1 MGRRAAQPRN
11 LALRNEKS
19 FCMWIVKL
27 ALSRPYTFIVFSL
40 VLLLIS
46 PVALLRTPVDIFPSI
61 NIPVI
66 SVIWTYTGL
75 VPSEMETR
83 IVSIFER
90 SLTTSVN
97 NIEHIESQSLNGV
110 AVVKVFLQPAAD
122 INGAI
127 SEVIAEA
134 QVGLKQL
141 PPGIT
146 PPLVLS
152 YDASSVPILQL
163 GLSGKGMSEQQL
175 NDLGVNFIRPQLA
188 TIQGAS
194 VPIPYGGKVRQVMVD
209 IDSHQLMSKGL
220 SPMDVVNAVN
230 VQNVILPS
238 GTAKIGRTEYN
249 VGLNGTPSAV
259 DALNHIPVKVD
270 GGGTIYIQDVA
281 HIRDGYAVQQNI
293 VRQDGQRGV
302 LLAVQKSG
310 NASTLSIV
318 SAIYNALP
326 KIKATLPP
334 QLVITPQF
342 DQSLFVRASLQG
354 VVREAGMAALLTS
367 VMILM
372 FLGSWRST
380 LIIAISIPLSILT
393 SLLILSA
400 LGQTIN
406 IMTLGGLALAVGILV
421 DDATVTIEN
430 IERQMASGKE
440 LVQAILDGA
449 EQIAVPALVS
459 TLSISIVFV
468 PMFFLTGV
476 ARYLFVPLAEAVV
489 FALLASYFFSRTL
502 VPTLVMYLMKKEA
515 SRYQHPEQEQEKQG
529 GIFSRIHHAFESG
542 FDAIRQSYSN
552 LLQLCLD
559 HRALFAGGFLVF
571 CLASLALVSRLGQD
585 FFPSVDAG
593 QLRLHLRAK
602 TGTRIEETARVTSEA
617 ENVIRRV
624 IPASELAG
632 ILDNIGL
639 PTSGINLSYSNSET
653 VGNFDAEILVSLQPK
668 HHPTAGYVAKQ
679 RAELPKAFPATAFFF
694 EPADIVTQILNFGLP
709 APIDIQIIG
718 TDMPHNFSLAAGLAQ
733 QIRSVPGAVDVHLHQ
748 LFDQPRLDLAV
759 DRVRTQQLGL
769 SERDV
774 ANNVLTSLSSSFQI
788 SPNFWLSPNGVS
800 YPIAVQT
807 PQYRVDS
814 IDALRTIPV
823 NSPVVPQPQLLE
835 NLTSMSR
842 RQEPAVVTHYN
853 VQRVIDIYAGTQG
866 RDLGG
871 VARDIARITSAAQK
885 QLPKG
890 SSLITRGQVAT
901 MQSSFVGLGS
911 GLAFAIVL
919 VYLLI
924 VVNFQSW
931 SEAFIIITALPA
943 ALAGICWML
952 YLPHTTL
959 SVPALMGTI
968 MSMGVATANSVLI
981 ISFANERFA
990 ETKDALQAALEA
1002 GSTRLRPVIMTAL
1015 AMIIGMV
1022 PMAIG
1027 LGEGGEQNAPLG
1039 RAVIGG
1045 LMFATIATLFFV
1057 PVVYA
1062 IVRHQKQQN
1071 L

>member
-1 MGRRAAQPRN
+1 
-11 LALRNEKS
+11 
-19 FCMWIVKL
+19 MWIVKL
-27 ALSRPYTFIVFSL
+27 ALSRPYTFIVFAL

-46 PVALLRTPVDIFPSI
+46 PVVLLRTPIDIFPSI

-66 SVIWTYTGL
+66 SVIWSYTGL
-75 VPSEMETR
+75 APSEMETR

-110 AVVKVFLQPAAD
+110 AVVKVFLQPTAN
-122 INGAI
+122 IEGAI

-134 QVGLKQL
+134 QVGLKQF

-152 YDASSVPILQL
+152 YDASSVPIVQL
-163 GLSGKGMSEQQL
+163 GLGGKGMSEQQL
-175 NDLGVNFIRPQLA
+175 NDIGVNFIRPQLA

-209 IDSHQLMSKGL
+209 IDSHQLLAKGL

-230 VQNVILPS
+230 AQNVILPS
-238 GTAKIGRTEYN
+238 GTAKIGATEYN
-249 VGLNGTPSAV
+249 VAMNGTPSMV
-259 DALNHIPVKVD
+259 DSLNHIPVKVV

-281 HIRDGYAVQQNI
+281 HVRDGYAVQQNI

-310 NASTLSIV
+310 NASTLTIV
-318 SAIYNALP
+318 SDIYKALP
-326 KIKATLPP
+326 KIAATLPS
-334 QLVITPQF
+334 QLVIRPQF

-354 VVREAGMAALLTS
+354 VGREGAIAAALTS
-367 VMILM
+367 IMILL

-393 SLLILSA
+393 SLLVLSA

-430 IERQMASGKE
+430 IERQLAMGKE
-440 LVQAILDGA
+440 LQQAILDGA
-449 EQIAVPALVS
+449 QEIAVPTLVS
-459 TLSISIVFV
+459 TLCISIVFV

-489 FALLASYFFSRTL
+489 FALMASYFFSRTL

-515 SRYQHPEQEQEKQG
+515 AKYQHPEQEPG
-529 GIFSRIHHAFESG
+529 RGIFARVHGTFEHG
-542 FDAIRQSYSN
+542 FDALRKSYSN

-559 HRALFAGGFLVF
+559 RRAIFAGGFLLF
-571 CLASLALVSRLGQD
+571 CLTSLLLVSHLGED

-593 QLRLHLRAK
+593 QFRLHMRAK
-602 TGTRIEETARVTSEA
+602 TGTRIEETARLTDQVEH
-617 ENVIRRV
+617 VIRQR
-624 IPASELAG
+624 IPAAELGG

-639 PTSGINLSYSNSET
+639 PTSGINLSYSNAET
-653 VGNFDAEILVSLQPK
+653 VGNFDAEILVSLQAN
-668 HHPTAGYVAKQ
+668 HRPTADYVQ
-679 RAELPKAFPATAFFF
+679 QLREELPKRFPGAAFFF

-709 APIDIQIIG
+709 APIDIQITG
-718 TDMPHNFSLAAGLAQ
+718 RDMASNFAVATRVAE
-733 QIRSVPGAVDVHLHQ
+733 QIRSVHGAVDVHLHQ
-748 LFDQPRLDLAV
+748 LLDQPRLDFAV
-759 DRVRTQQLGL
+759 DRVRTEQVGL
-769 SERDV
+769 TEKDL
-774 ANNVLTSLSSSFQI
+774 ANNVLVALSSSFQI
-788 SPNFWLSPNGVS
+788 TPNFWLSPNGVT
-800 YPIAVQT
+800 YPIAIQT
-807 PQYRVDS
+807 PQYKVNS

-823 NSPVVPQPQLLE
+823 NSLTASEPQLLE
-835 NLTSMSR
+835 NLGAMSR
-842 RQEPAVVTHYN
+842 RQEPAVVSHYN
-853 VQRVIDIYAGTQG
+853 VQRTIDIYASTQG

-871 VARDIARITSAAQK
+871 VASDIAQITSAAEK
-885 QLPKG
+885 KLPKG
-890 SSLITRGQVAT
+890 STLVTRGQIAT

-924 VVNFQSW
+924 VINFQSW
-931 SEAFIIITALPA
+931 TEAFIIITALPA

-952 YLPHTTL
+952 YLTQTTL

-990 ETKDALQAALEA
+990 ETKDGLRAALEA
-1002 GSTRLRPVIMTAL
+1002 GATRLRPVMMTAL

-1027 LGEGGEQNAPLG
+1027 MGEGGEQNAPLG

-1045 LMFATIATLFFV
+1045 LLFATVATLFFV
-1057 PVVYA
+1057 PCVFA
-1062 IVRHQKQQN
+1062 IVRHRKDQN
-1071 L
+1071 A

>member
-1 MGRRAAQPRN
+1 
-11 LALRNEKS
+11 
-19 FCMWIVKL
+19 MWIVKL
-27 ALSRPYTFIVFSL
+27 ALARPYTFIVFSL

-46 PVALLRTPVDIFPSI
+46 PVVLLRTPVDIFPAI

-75 VPSEMETR
+75 APTEMETR

-110 AVVKVFLQPAAD
+110 AVIKVFLQPTAD

-134 QVGLKQL
+134 QVGLKQF

-209 IDSHQLMSKGL
+209 IDSHQLMAKGL
-220 SPMDVVNAVN
+220 SPLDIVNAVN
-230 VQNVILPS
+230 AQNVILPS

-249 VGLNGTPSAV
+249 VGLNGSPSAV
-259 DALNHIPVKVD
+259 DALNHIPVKVVS
-270 GGGTIYIQDVA
+270 GGTIYIQDVA
-281 HIRDGYAVQQNI
+281 HVRDGYAVQQNI

-302 LLAVQKSG
+302 LLTVQKSG
-310 NASTLSIV
+310 STSTLAIV
-318 SAIYNALP
+318 SEIFQALP

-334 QLVITPQF
+334 QLVIKPQF

-354 VVREAGMAALLTS
+354 VGREGAIAAALTS
-367 VMILM
+367 IMILM

-406 IMTLGGLALAVGILV
+406 IMTLGGLALAVGVLV
-421 DDATVTIEN
+421 DDATVEIEN
-430 IERQMASGKE
+430 VERQLHMGKE
-440 LVQAILDGA
+440 LHQAILDGA
-449 EQIAVPALVS
+449 QQIAVPAFVS
-459 TLSISIVFV
+459 TLCISIVFV

-502 VPTLVMYLMKKEA
+502 VPTLVSYLMKKEA
-515 SRYQHPEQEQEKQG
+515 EKYQHPEQQHSR
-529 GIFSRIHHAFESG
+529 GIFARVHHAFENG
-542 FDAIRQSYSN
+542 FEALRSAYSN

-559 HRALFAGGFLVF
+559 HRALFASCFLLF
-571 CLASLALVSRLGQD
+571 CLASLLLVTHLGQD
-585 FFPSVDAG
+585 FFPTVDAG
-593 QLRLHLRAK
+593 ELRLHLRAK

-617 ENVIRRV
+617 ENLIRHL
-624 IPASELAG
+624 IPASELGG

-653 VGNFDAEILVSLQPK
+653 VGNFDAEILVSLQTK
-668 HHPTAGYVAKQ
+668 HHPTADYVQKL
-679 RAELPKAFPATAFFF
+679 REELPKAFPATAFFF

-709 APIDIQIIG
+709 APIDIQIVG
-718 TDMPHNFSLAAGLAQ
+718 TDMPHNFALAAGMAEK
-733 QIRSVPGAVDVHLHQ
+733 IRSVPGAVDVHLHQ
-748 LFDQPRLDLAV
+748 LLDQPRLDFAV
-759 DRVRTQQLGL
+759 DRVRTQQVGL

-774 ANNVLTSLSSSFQI
+774 ANNVLTSLSSSFQTA
-788 SPNFWLSPNGVS
+788 PNFWLSPNGVS
-800 YPIAVQT
+800 YAIAVQT
-807 PQYRVDS
+807 PQYKVDS

-823 NSPVVPQPQLLE
+823 NSPVVTQPQLLE

-853 VQRVIDIYAGTQG
+853 VQRVIDIYAGAQG
-866 RDLGG
+866 RDLGA
-871 VARDIARITSAAQK
+871 VAADIAKITAAAQK

-890 SSLITRGQVAT
+890 SSLVMRGQVAT
-901 MQSSFVGLGS
+901 MHSSFVGLGA

-952 YLPHTTL
+952 YLTQTTL
-959 SVPALMGTI
+959 SVPALMGAI
-968 MSMGVATANSVLI
+968 MSIGVATANSVLI

-990 ETKDALQAALEA
+990 ETKDALRAAVEA
-1002 GSTRLRPVIMTAL
+1002 GSTRLRPVMMTAL

-1027 LGEGGEQNAPLG
+1027 MGEGGEQNAPLG

-1045 LMFATIATLFFV
+1045 LLFATIATLFFV
-1057 PVVYA
+1057 PTVFA
-1062 IVRHQKQQN
+1062 IVRHRKNQTV
-1071 L
+1071 

>member
-1 MGRRAAQPRN
+1 
-11 LALRNEKS
+11 
-19 FCMWIVKL
+19 MWIVKL
-27 ALSRPYTFIVFSL
+27 ALARPYTFIVFSL

-46 PVALLRTPVDIFPSI
+46 PVVLLRTPVDIFPSI
-61 NIPVI
+61 DIPVI
-66 SVIWTYTGL
+66 SVVWTYSGL

-90 SLTTSVN
+90 SLTTLVSNV
-97 NIEHIESQSLNGV
+97 EHIESQSLNGV
-110 AVVKVFLQPAAD
+110 GVIKVFLQPGTSID
-122 INGAI
+122 GAI

-134 QVGLKQL
+134 QVGLKQF
-141 PPGIT
+141 PPGVT
-146 PPLVLS
+146 PPLVIS

-188 TIQGAS
+188 SVQGAS
-194 VPIPYGGKVRQVMVD
+194 IPLPYGGKVRQIMVD
-209 IDSHQLMSKGL
+209 IDSQQLMAKGL
-220 SPMDVVNAVN
+220 SPVDVVNAVN
-230 VQNVILPS
+230 AQNVILPA
-238 GTAKIGRTEYN
+238 GTAKIGRMEYN
-249 VGLNGTPSAV
+249 VGLNGSPSVV
-259 DALNHIPVKVD
+259 DALNHMPVKVV

-281 HIRDGYAVQQNI
+281 HVRDGYAVQQNI

-318 SAIYNALP
+318 SSIYSALP
-326 KIKATLPP
+326 KLKATLPP

-354 VVREAGMAALLTS
+354 VVREAGIAALLTS
-367 VMILM
+367 LMILM

-393 SLLILSA
+393 SLLVLSA

-430 IERQMASGKE
+430 IERQMAMGKE
-440 LVQAILDGA
+440 LIQAILDGA

-489 FALLASYFFSRTL
+489 FALVASYFFSRTL
-502 VPTLVMYLMKKEA
+502 VPTLVMYLMRKEA
-515 SRYQHPEQEQEKQG
+515 AKYRHPEQESSG
-529 GIFSRIHHAFESG
+529 GIFSGIHHGFEKG
-542 FDAIRQSYSN
+542 FEAVRRSYSN

-559 HRALFAGGFLVF
+559 HRKLFAACFLIF
-571 CLASLALVSRLGQD
+571 CLGSLTLVTRLGQD
-585 FFPSVDAG
+585 FFPVVDAG

-602 TGTRIEETARVTSEA
+602 TGTRIEDTARLTSEA
-617 ENVIRRV
+617 ENVIRKV
-624 IPASELAG
+624 VPASELG
-632 ILDNIGL
+632 GVLDNIGL
-639 PTSGINLSYSNSET
+639 PTSGINLSYSNGET
-653 VGNFDAEILVSLQPK
+653 VGNFDAEILVSLQAK
-668 HHPTAGYVAKQ
+668 HHPTADYVQKL
-679 RAELPKAFPATAFFF
+679 REELPKTFPATAFFF

-718 TDMPHNFSLAAGLAQ
+718 ADMAHNFSLAARMAE
-733 QIRSVPGAVDVHLHQ
+733 QIRSVPGAVDVHVHQ
-748 LFDQPRLDLAV
+748 LLDQPRLDFAV
-759 DRVRTQQLGL
+759 DRVRSQQVGL

-774 ANNVLTSLSSSFQI
+774 AGNVLVSLSSSFQTA
-788 SPNFWLSPNGVS
+788 PNFWLSPNGVS
-800 YPIAVQT
+800 YPIAIQT
-807 PQYRVDS
+807 PQYKIDS
-814 IDALRTIPV
+814 IDALRIIPV
-823 NSPVVPQPQLLE
+823 NSPAAAQPQLLE
-835 NLTSMSR
+835 NLTSMDR
-842 RQEPAVVTHYN
+842 RQEPAVVSHYN
-853 VQRVIDIYAGTQG
+853 VQRTIDIYASTQG

-871 VARDIARITSAAQK
+871 VASDIAKITAAAQK

-890 SSLITRGQVAT
+890 SSMVTRGQVST
-901 MQSSFVGLGS
+901 MRSSFVGLGA
-911 GLAFAIVL
+911 GLAFAILL

-952 YLPHTTL
+952 YLTQTTL

-981 ISFANERFA
+981 ISFANERFS
-990 ETKDALQAALEA
+990 ETKDALRAALEA

-1027 LGEGGEQNAPLG
+1027 MGEGGEQNAPLG

-1045 LMFATIATLFFV
+1045 LLFATAATLFFV
-1057 PVVYA
+1057 PTVFA
-1062 IVRHQKQQN
+1062 IVRNRKNQIV
-1071 L
+1071 

>member
-1 MGRRAAQPRN
+1 
-11 LALRNEKS
+11 
-19 FCMWIVKL
+19 MWIVKL
-27 ALSRPYTFIVFSL
+27 ALARPYTFIVFSL
-40 VLLLIS
+40 VLFLLS
-46 PVALLRTPVDIFPSI
+46 PVVLLRTPVDIFPSI

-66 SVIWTYTGL
+66 SVIWSFTGL
-75 VPSEMETR
+75 APSEMETR

-110 AVVKVFLQPAAD
+110 AVVKVFLQPSAD

-134 QVGLKQL
+134 QVGLKQF

-209 IDSHQLMSKGL
+209 IDSHELMAKGL

-249 VGLNGTPSAV
+249 VGMNGTPSMV
-259 DALNHIPVKVD
+259 DSLNHIPVKVIS
-270 GGGTIYIQDVA
+270 GGTIYIQDVA
-281 HIRDGYAVQQNI
+281 HVRDGYAVQQNI
-293 VRQDGQRGV
+293 VRQDGHRGV

-318 SAIYNALP
+318 SAIYSALP

-334 QLVITPQF
+334 ELVITPQF

-354 VVREAGMAALLTS
+354 VVREAAIAALLTS
-367 VMILM
+367 LMILM

-393 SLLILSA
+393 SLLALSA

-430 IERQMASGKE
+430 IERQMSTGKE
-440 LVQAILDGA
+440 LHQAILDGA

-502 VPTLVMYLMKKEA
+502 IPTLTMYLLRSEVERRKN
-515 SRYQHPEQEQEKQG
+515 PESGKRPGFFAGFHQRFEHG
-529 GIFSRIHHAFESG
+529 FESL
-542 FDAIRQSYSN
+542 REKYSN
-552 LLQLCLD
+552 LLSLCLE
-559 HRALFAGGFLVF
+559 HRRIFAACFIIF
-571 CLASLALVSRLGQD
+571 CLASLALVPLLGQD
-585 FFPSVDAG
+585 FFPAVDAG
-593 QLRLHLRAK
+593 QIRLHTRAK
-602 TGTRIEETARVTSEA
+602 TGTRIEDTASLNDQIER
-617 ENVIRRV
+617 VIRQQ

-639 PTSGINLSYSNSET
+639 PTSGINLSYSNSGT
-653 VGNFDAEILVSLQPK
+653 IGTADAEILISLQTK
-668 HHPTAGYVAKQ
+668 HHPTAQYVEKL
-679 RAELPKAFPATAFFF
+679 REELPKAFPGTSFFF
-694 EPADIVTQILNFGLP
+694 EPADIVRQILNFGLP
-709 APIDIQIIG
+709 ASIDIQIVG
-718 TDMPHNFSLAAGLAQ
+718 PDLANNFAAASKIAD
-733 QIRSVPGAVDVHLHQ
+733 QIRSVPGAVDVHIQHAL
-748 LFDQPRLDLAV
+748 DQPRLQYTV
-759 DRVRTQQLGL
+759 DRTRTQQVGL
-769 SERDV
+769 TARDV
-774 ANNVLTSLSSSFQI
+774 ANNLLVSLSSSFQTT
-788 SPNFWLSPNGVS
+788 PNFWLNSKNGVVYS
-800 YPIAVQT
+800 LAVQT
-807 PQYRVDS
+807 PQYTIDS
-814 IDALRTIPV
+814 FDALGSIPV
-823 NSPVVPQPQLLE
+823 NAGNQTAPQLFE
-835 NLTSMSR
+835 NLASMTR
-842 RQEPAVVTHYN
+842 MDEPAVVSHLIVLTGG
-853 VQRVIDIYAGTQG
+853 DIFASTQG
-866 RDLGG
+866 RDMGAVG
-871 VARDIARITSAAQK
+871 AEIAHITSAAQK
-885 QLPKG
+885 QLPAG
-890 SSLITRGQVAT
+890 STLVTRGQVAT
-901 MQSSFVGLGS
+901 MHSSFVGLLG

-931 SEAFIIITALPA
+931 TEAFIIITALPG

-952 YLPHTTL
+952 FLTRTTL
-959 SVPALMGTI
+959 NVPSLMGAI
-968 MSMGVATANSVLI
+968 MSIGVATANSVLVI
-981 ISFANERFA
+981 TFANELLA
-990 ETKDALQAALEA
+990 DTKDAFRSALEA
-1002 GSTRLRPVIMTAL
+1002 GSTRLRPVMMTAL

-1022 PMAIG
+1022 PMALG

-1045 LMFATIATLFFV
+1045 LLFATIATLFFV
-1057 PVVYA
+1057 PVVFA
-1062 IVRHQKQQN
+1062 MVRGQKKSQEATQN
-1071 L
+1071 A

>member
-1 MGRRAAQPRN
+1 
-11 LALRNEKS
+11 
-19 FCMWIVKL
+19 MWIVKL
-27 ALSRPYTFIVFSL
+27 ALARPYTFIVLSL

-46 PVALLRTPVDIFPSI
+46 PVVLLRTPVDIFPSI

-97 NIEHIESQSLNGV
+97 NIEHIESQSYNGV

-134 QVGLKQL
+134 QVGLKQF

-209 IDSHQLMSKGL
+209 IDSSQLMAKGL
-220 SPMDVVNAVN
+220 SPLDVVNAVN
-230 VQNVILPS
+230 AQNVILPT

-249 VGLNGTPSAV
+249 VGMNGTPSVV
-259 DALNHIPVKVD
+259 DALNHIPVKVVN
-270 GGGTIYIQDVA
+270 GGTLYIQDVA
-281 HIRDGYAVQQNI
+281 HVRDGYAVQQNI

-310 NASTLSIV
+310 NASTISIV
-318 SAIYNALP
+318 SAIYKALP
-326 KIKATLPP
+326 RIKATLPP
-334 QLVITPQF
+334 ELVITPQF

-354 VVREAGMAALLTS
+354 VAREATIAAVLTS
-367 VMILM
+367 LMILT

-393 SLLILSA
+393 SLLILSV

-430 IERQMASGKE
+430 IERQMAAKKE
-440 LVQAILDGA
+440 LHQAILDGA

-515 SRYQHPEQEQEKQG
+515 ARYQHPEQEQHR
-529 GIFSRIHHAFESG
+529 GIFARIHHGFESG
-542 FDAIRQSYSN
+542 FEAIRRSYSN

-559 HRALFAGGFLVF
+559 HRKLFAGCFLLF
-571 CLASLALVSRLGQD
+571 CLASLLLVTRLGQD
-585 FFPSVDAG
+585 FFPTVDAG
-593 QLRLHLRAK
+593 QLRLHLRSK

-617 ENVIRRV
+617 ENVIRKV
-624 IPASELAG
+624 IPASELGG

-653 VGNFDAEILVSLQPK
+653 VGNFDAEILVSLNPK
-668 HHPTAGYVAKQ
+668 HHATADYVQKL
-679 RAELPKAFPATAFFF
+679 REELPKDFPATAFFF

-709 APIDIQIIG
+709 APIDIQIVG
-718 TDMPHNFSLAAGLAQ
+718 SDMPHNFAMAAGMAQ
-733 QIRSVPGAVDVHLHQ
+733 QIRTVPGAVDVHVHQ
-748 LFDQPRLDLAV
+748 LLDQPRLDLSV
-759 DRVRTQQLGL
+759 DRVRTQQVGL
-769 SERDV
+769 TERDV
-774 ANNVLTSLSSSFQI
+774 ASNVLVSLSSSFQTA
-788 SPNFWLSPNGVS
+788 PNFWLSPNGVS
-800 YPIAVQT
+800 YPIAIQT
-807 PQYRVDS
+807 PQYKVDS
-814 IDALRTIPV
+814 IDALRTIPI
-823 NSPVVPQPQLLE
+823 NSPFSPQPQLVE
-835 NLTSMSR
+835 NLTSLGR
-842 RQEPAVVTHYN
+842 RQEPAVVSHYN
-853 VQRVIDIYAGTQG
+853 VQRTIDIYASTQG

-871 VARDIARITSAAQK
+871 VAKDIARITAAVQK

-890 SSLITRGQVAT
+890 SSLVTRGQVAT
-901 MQSSFVGLGS
+901 MQSSFVGLGA
-911 GLAFAIVL
+911 GLAFAILL

-924 VVNFQSW
+924 VINFQSW

-952 YLPHTTL
+952 YLTQTTL

-990 ETKDALQAALEA
+990 ETKNALAAALEA
-1002 GSTRLRPVIMTAL
+1002 GATRLRPVIMTAL

-1027 LGEGGEQNAPLG
+1027 MGEGGEQNAPLG

-1045 LMFATIATLFFV
+1045 LLFATAATLFFV
-1057 PVVYA
+1057 PVVFA
-1062 IVRHQKQQN
+1062 IVRHQKLQN
-1071 L
+1071 S

>member
-1 MGRRAAQPRN
+1 
-11 LALRNEKS
+11 
-19 FCMWIVKL
+19 MWIVRL
-27 ALSRPYTFIVFSL
+27 ALSRPYTFIVLSL

-46 PVALLRTPVDIFPSI
+46 PVVLLRTPVDIFPSI

-66 SVIWTYTGL
+66 SVIWTYSGL
-75 VPSEMETR
+75 APSEMETR

-110 AVVKVFLQPAAD
+110 AVIKVFLQPSANID
-122 INGAI
+122 GAI

-134 QVGLKQL
+134 QVGLKQF

-163 GLSGKGMSEQQL
+163 GLSGSGMSEQQL

-209 IDSHQLMSKGL
+209 IDSHQLLAKGL

-238 GTAKIGRTEYN
+238 GTAKIGPTEYN
-249 VGLNGTPSAV
+249 VGLNGAPSMV
-259 DALNHIPVKVD
+259 DALNHIPVKLA
-270 GGGTIYIQDVA
+270 GGGVIYIEDVA
-281 HIRDGYAVQQNI
+281 HVRDGYAVQQNI

-318 SAIYNALP
+318 QQIYQALP

-334 QLVITPQF
+334 QLIIKPQF

-354 VVREAGMAALLTS
+354 VVREAGIAALLTS
-367 VMILM
+367 LMILV

-430 IERQMASGKE
+430 IERQMAAGKE
-440 LVQAILDGA
+440 LNNAILDGA
-449 EQIAVPALVS
+449 EQIAIPALVS
-459 TLSISIVFV
+459 TLAISIVFV

-489 FALLASYFFSRTL
+489 FALMASYFFSRTL
-502 VPTLVMYLMKKEA
+502 VPTLVMYLMKSEA
-515 SRYQHPEQEQEKQG
+515 ARYQHPEQQHSQ
-529 GIFSRIHHAFESG
+529 GIFSRIHDGFEAG
-542 FDAIRQSYSN
+542 FDALRKSYSN

-559 HRALFAGGFLVF
+559 HRALFAGAFLVF
-571 CLASLALVSRLGQD
+571 CLGSLALATHLGQD
-585 FFPSVDAG
+585 FFPTVDAG
-593 QLRLHLRAK
+593 ELRLHLRAK
-602 TGTRIEETARVTSEA
+602 TGTRIEETARATSEA
-617 ENVIRRV
+617 ENLIRRT
-624 IPASELAG
+624 IPPSELGG

-653 VGNFDAEILVSLQPK
+653 VGNFDAEVLVSLQQD
-668 HHPTAGYVAKQ
+668 HHPTADYIQKLREQ
-679 RAELPKAFPATAFFF
+679 LPRAFPDIAFFF
-694 EPADIVTQILNFGLP
+694 EPADIVTQTLNFGLP
-709 APIDIQIIG
+709 APIDIQIVG
-718 TDMPHNFSLAAGLAQ
+718 ADMAHNFALAAGMAE

-748 LFDQPRLDLAV
+748 LLNQPRLDFAV
-759 DRVRTQQLGL
+759 DRVRTQQFGL
-769 SERDV
+769 TERDV
-774 ANNVLTSLSSSFQI
+774 ASNVLVSLSSSLQT

-800 YPIAVQT
+800 YGIAVQT
-807 PQYRVDS
+807 PQYKVDS
-814 IDALRTIPV
+814 MDALRTIPV
-823 NSPVVPQPQLLE
+823 NSPLSAQPQLLE
-835 NLTSMSR
+835 NLASLDR

-871 VARDIARITSAAQK
+871 VASDISKITAAAQK
-885 QLPKG
+885 RLPKG
-890 SSLITRGQVAT
+890 SSIVTRGQVET
-901 MQSSFVGLGS
+901 MNSSFAGLAA

-952 YLPHTTL
+952 FLTQTTL

-990 ETKDALQAALEA
+990 ETKNALQAALEA
-1002 GSTRLRPVIMTAL
+1002 GSTRLRPVMMTAL

-1027 LGEGGEQNAPLG
+1027 MGEGGEQNAPLG

-1045 LMFATIATLFFV
+1045 LLFATAATLFFV
-1057 PVVYA
+1057 PVVFA
-1062 IVRHQKQQN
+1062 IVRYRKQDN

>member
-1 MGRRAAQPRN
+1 
-11 LALRNEKS
+11 
-19 FCMWIVKL
+19 MWIVKL
-27 ALSRPYTFIVFSL
+27 ALARPYTFIVFSL

-46 PVALLRTPVDIFPSI
+46 PVVLLRTPVDIFPSI

-110 AVVKVFLQPAAD
+110 AVIKVFLQPTAD

-134 QVGLKQL
+134 QVGLKQF

-175 NDLGVNFIRPQLA
+175 NDLGVNFIRPQLS

-209 IDSHQLMSKGL
+209 IDSHQLMAKGL
-220 SPMDVVNAVN
+220 SPLDVVNAVN

-249 VGLNGTPSAV
+249 VGMNGTPSMV
-259 DALNHIPVKVD
+259 DALNHIPVKVA

-281 HIRDGYAVQQNI
+281 QVRDGYAVQQNI

-318 SAIYNALP
+318 SEIYQALP

-342 DQSLFVRASLQG
+342 DQSLFVQASLQG
-354 VVREAGMAALLTS
+354 VIREAAIAAALTS
-367 VMILM
+367 IMILL
-372 FLGSWRST
+372 FLGSWRAT

-393 SLLILSA
+393 SLLALSA
-400 LGQTIN
+400 LGETIN

-430 IERQMASGKE
+430 IERQFSQGKD
-440 LVQAILDGA
+440 LHQGILDGA
-449 EQIAVPALVS
+449 QQIAVPALVS

-502 VPTLVMYLMKKEA
+502 IPTLVMYLLKKEA
-515 SRYQHPEQEQEKQG
+515 ARHANPDAEHRE
-529 GIFSRIHHAFESG
+529 GIFSRVHHAFESG
-542 FDAIRQSYSN
+542 FEALRRSYSG

-559 HRALFAGGFLVF
+559 HRKLFASGLLGF
-571 CLASLALVSRLGQD
+571 CLASLMLVGHLGQD
-585 FFPSVDAG
+585 FFPTVDAG

-602 TGTRIEETARVTSEA
+602 TGTRIEETARITGQA
-617 ENVIRRV
+617 EDVIRKL
-624 IPASELAG
+624 IPASELSG

-639 PTSGINLSYSNSET
+639 PTSGINLSYGNGET
-653 VGNFDAEILVSLQPK
+653 LGNFDADILVSLQPN
-668 HHPTAGYVAKQ
+668 HHATADYAQ
-679 RAELPKAFPATAFFF
+679 RLREELPKALPGTAFYF

-709 APIDIQIIG
+709 ASIDIQIVG
-718 TDMPHNFSLAAGLAQ
+718 SDMANNFQLATKLAE
-733 QIRSVPGAVDVHLHQ
+733 QIRSVPGAV
-748 LFDQPRLDLAV
+748 
-759 DRVRTQQLGL
+759 
-769 SERDV
+769 
-774 ANNVLTSLSSSFQI
+774 
-788 SPNFWLSPNGVS
+788 
-800 YPIAVQT
+800 
-807 PQYRVDS
+807 
-814 IDALRTIPV
+814 
-823 NSPVVPQPQLLE
+823 
-835 NLTSMSR
+835 
-842 RQEPAVVTHYN
+842 
-853 VQRVIDIYAGTQG
+853 
-866 RDLGG
+866 
-871 VARDIARITSAAQK
+871 
-885 QLPKG
+885 
-890 SSLITRGQVAT
+890 
-901 MQSSFVGLGS
+901 
-911 GLAFAIVL
+911 
-919 VYLLI
+919 
-924 VVNFQSW
+924 
-931 SEAFIIITALPA
+931 
-943 ALAGICWML
+943 
-952 YLPHTTL
+952 
-959 SVPALMGTI
+959 
-968 MSMGVATANSVLI
+968 
-981 ISFANERFA
+981 
-990 ETKDALQAALEA
+990 
-1002 GSTRLRPVIMTAL
+1002 
-1015 AMIIGMV
+1015 
-1022 PMAIG
+1022 
-1027 LGEGGEQNAPLG
+1027 
-1039 RAVIGG
+1039 
-1045 LMFATIATLFFV
+1045 
-1057 PVVYA
+1057 
-1062 IVRHQKQQN
+1062 
-1071 L
+1071 

>member
-1 MGRRAAQPRN
+1 
-11 LALRNEKS
+11 
-19 FCMWIVKL
+19 MWIVRL
-27 ALSRPYTFIVFSL
+27 ALARPYTFIVFSL

-46 PVALLRTPVDIFPSI
+46 PVVLLRTPVDIFPSI

-66 SVIWTYTGL
+66 SVIWSFTGL
-75 VPSEMETR
+75 APAEMETR

-110 AVVKVFLQPAAD
+110 AVVKVFLQPTAD

-134 QVGLKQL
+134 QVGLKQF

-209 IDSHQLMSKGL
+209 IDSRELMSKGL
-220 SPMDVVNAVN
+220 SPLDVVNAVN

-249 VGLNGTPSAV
+249 VGLNGTPSVV
-259 DALNHIPVKVD
+259 DALNHIPIKVVND
-270 GGGTIYIQDVA
+270 GTLYIQDVA
-281 HIRDGYAVQQNI
+281 HVRDGYAVQQNI

-310 NASTLSIV
+310 NTSTLSIV

-334 QLVITPQF
+334 ELVITPQF

-354 VVREAGMAALLTS
+354 VVREAGIAALLTS
-367 VMILM
+367 LMILM

-380 LIIAISIPLSILT
+380 LIIAVSIPLSILT
-393 SLLILSA
+393 SLLVLSA

-430 IERQMASGKE
+430 IERQMATGKE
-440 LVQAILDGA
+440 LHQAILDGA

-476 ARYLFVPLAEAVV
+476 ARFLFVPLAEAVV

-502 VPTLVMYLMKKEA
+502 VPTLVMYLMAKEA
-515 SRYQHPEQEQEKQG
+515 ARYQQGGEHPEQDSRG
-529 GIFSRIHHAFESG
+529 GIFSRIHHGFESG
-542 FDAIRQSYSN
+542 FEAIRRSYSN

-559 HRALFAGGFLVF
+559 HRKLFAAGFLLF
-571 CLASLALVSRLGQD
+571 CLASLALVVRLGQD
-585 FFPSVDAG
+585 FFPTVDAG

-602 TGTRIEETARVTSEA
+602 TGTRIEETARITSEA
-617 ENVIRRV
+617 ENVIRKV
-624 IPASELAG
+624 IPASELGG

-653 VGNFDAEILVSLQPK
+653 VGNFDAEILVSLQAK
-668 HHPTAGYVAKQ
+668 HKPTADYVQ
-679 RAELPKAFPATAFFF
+679 QLREELPKAFPATAFFF

-718 TDMPHNFSLAAGLAQ
+718 ADMAHNFALAAGMAQ
-733 QIRSVPGAVDVHLHQ
+733 QIRSVPGAVDVHIHQ
-748 LFDQPRLDLAV
+748 LLDQPRLDVAV

-774 ANNVLTSLSSSFQI
+774 AGNVLVALSSSFQT

-800 YPIAVQT
+800 YAIATQT
-807 PQYRVDS
+807 PQYKVDS
-814 IDALRTIPV
+814 IDALRSIPV
-823 NSPVVPQPQLLE
+823 NSPLVPQPQLLE
-835 NLTSMSR
+835 NVSSMSR
-842 RQEPAVVTHYN
+842 RQEPAVVSHYN
-853 VQRVIDIYAGTQG
+853 VLRTIDIYASTQG

-871 VARDIARITSAAQK
+871 VAADIAKITAAAQK

-890 SSLITRGQVAT
+890 STMVTRGQVAT
-901 MQSSFVGLGS
+901 MNSSFIGLGA

-924 VVNFQSW
+924 VINFQSW

-952 YLPHTTL
+952 YLTQTTL

-981 ISFANERFA
+981 ISFANERFE
-990 ETKDALQAALEA
+990 ETKDALRAALEA

-1027 LGEGGEQNAPLG
+1027 MGEGGEQNAPLG

-1045 LMFATIATLFFV
+1045 LLFATIATLFFV
-1057 PVVYA
+1057 PSVFA
-1062 IVRHQKQQN
+1062 IVRYQKHQN
-1071 L
+1071 V

>member
-1 MGRRAAQPRN
+1 
-11 LALRNEKS
+11 
-19 FCMWIVKL
+19 MWIVKL
-27 ALSRPYTFIVFSL
+27 ALARPYTFIVLAL

-46 PVALLRTPVDIFPSI
+46 PVVLLRTPIDIFPSI

-75 VPSEMETR
+75 VPAEMETR

-90 SLTTSVN
+90 SLTTTVN
-97 NIEHIESQSLNGV
+97 NIEHIESQSYNGV
-110 AVVKVFLQPAAD
+110 AVVKVFLQPTAD

-127 SEVIAEA
+127 SAVIAEA
-134 QVGLKQL
+134 QVGLKQF

-152 YDASSVPILQL
+152 YDASSVPIVQL
-163 GLSGKGMSEQQL
+163 GLSGNGLSEQQL

-188 TIQGAS
+188 TVQGAS
-194 VPIPYGGKVRQVMVD
+194 IPIPYGGKVRQVMVD
-209 IDSHQLMSKGL
+209 IDSHELMSKGL

-230 VQNVILPS
+230 AQNVILPS
-238 GTAKIGRTEYN
+238 GTAKIGSTEYN
-249 VGLNGTPSAV
+249 VGLNGTPSVV
-259 DALNHIPVKVD
+259 DALNHVPVKVAN
-270 GGGTIYIQDVA
+270 GGTVYVQDVA
-281 HIRDGYAVQQNI
+281 HVRDGYAVQQNI

-302 LLAVQKSG
+302 LLTVEKSG
-310 NASTLSIV
+310 GASTLSIV
-318 SAIYNALP
+318 SAIYKALP
-326 KIKATLPP
+326 KIKATLPT
-334 QLVITPQF
+334 QLVVKPLF
-342 DQSLFVRASLQG
+342 DQSVFVRASLEG
-354 VVREAGMAALLTS
+354 VLREAAIAACLTAA
-367 VMILM
+367 MILL

-380 LIIAISIPLSILT
+380 LIISISIPLSILT
-393 SLLILSA
+393 SLLVLSA
-400 LGQTIN
+400 IGQTIN

-421 DDATVTIEN
+421 DDATVEIEN
-430 IERQMASGKE
+430 IERQMAMKKE
-440 LVQAILDGA
+440 IRQAILDGA
-449 EQIAVPALVS
+449 HQTAVPALVS

-502 VPTLVMYLMKKEA
+502 VPTLVMYLMKREA
-515 SRYQHPEQEQEKQG
+515 ARYQNPDQEHGG
-529 GIFSRIHHAFESG
+529 GIFSRIHHAFEHG
-542 FDAIRQSYSN
+542 FEVLRGGYSN

-559 HRALFAGGFLVF
+559 NRKTFVACFLVF
-571 CLASLALVSRLGQD
+571 CVASIALIVTRLGQD
-585 FFPSVDAG
+585 FFPTVDAG
-593 QLRLHLRAK
+593 QLRLHLRAA

-617 ENVIRRV
+617 EDVIRRV
-624 IPASELAG
+624 IPPSELG
-632 ILDNIGL
+632 SILDNIGL

-653 VGNFDAEILVSLQPK
+653 VGNFDAEILVSLQAK
-668 HHPTAGYVAKQ
+668 HHPTAGYIERLRQ
-679 RAELPKAFPATAFFF
+679 ELPQQFPGTAFFF

-709 APIDIQIIG
+709 APIDIQIVG
-718 TDMPHNFSLAAGLAQ
+718 SDMPHNFALAADMAQ
-733 QIRSVPGAVDVHLHQ
+733 QIRSVPGAVDVHVHQ
-748 LFDQPRLDLAV
+748 LLNQPRLDFAV
-759 DRVRTQQLGL
+759 DRVRSEQVGL

-774 ANNVLTSLSSSFQI
+774 ADNVLVSLSSSFQT

-800 YPIAVQT
+800 YPIAIQT
-807 PQYRVDS
+807 PQYKVDS
-814 IDALRTIPV
+814 IDTLRTIPI
-823 NSPVVPQPQLLE
+823 NSPAEPIPQLLE
-835 NLTSMSR
+835 NLASMSR
-842 RQEPAVVTHYN
+842 RQEPAVVSHYN
-853 VQRVIDIYAGTQG
+853 VQRTIDIYSGTQG

-871 VARDIARITSAAQK
+871 VAADIAKITAAARK

-890 SSLITRGQVAT
+890 STMVTRGQVAT
-901 MQSSFVGLGS
+901 MRSSFIGLGA

-952 YLPHTTL
+952 FLTHTTL
-959 SVPALMGTI
+959 SVPALMGSI
-968 MSMGVATANSVLI
+968 MSMGVATANSVLV

-990 ETKDALQAALEA
+990 DTEDALRAALEA
-1002 GSTRLRPVIMTAL
+1002 GSTRLRPVMMTAL
-1015 AMIIGMV
+1015 AMMIGMV

-1045 LMFATIATLFFV
+1045 LMFATVATLFFV
-1057 PVVYA
+1057 PTVFA
-1062 IVRHQKQQN
+1062 IVRHRENQHA
-1071 L
+1071 